1 MAYIAEAFNTAV
13 MRNPACTSPDTKV
26 IEAMTAMS
34 RISEAHA
41 NCIVI
46 VEHEQ
51 VVGLLTERD
60 ILRLAVQQLPLE
72 QLTLRQVLSHPPV
85 TIRESALNDLSTVLN
100 LFEQI
105 QVSHLPI
112 VDDSDRL
119 VGLISNSSLHQIL
132 SSIALQQAKEQEQS
146 QTELLRQQSEA
157 KLRASEQRYVSLLA
171 ASPVGIVHTDLEG
184 ICTYA
189 NERYCEIIGIE
200 PAKLIGQFWFQG
212 HTSDN
217 LERINQEFEQSLCE
231 NRPFQIEYSI
241 QRPDGAEVWVYGQ
254 AVVEYDTEGQK
265 IGYIGTTTDISDRRL
280 AESLLASQHK
290 ILERIAK
297 TEPLSDIFETLLKT
311 MESYLTGA
319 VCSITLCRDG
329 LLCDAIA
336 PSLPQNY
343 VAALTGVDLPI
354 AEGVG
359 SCGTAAFRRE
369 LVVVTDIDND
379 PLWRD
384 YKSFVKGYGL
394 QACTSIPIFASDQTV
409 LGVFGIYYHEKKAP
423 QSQELERITQA
434 ANIAGIAI
442 ERHRAT
448 QALTQLN
455 QELESRV
462 EERTAALQMSEERWQ
477 LALKGS
483 NAGIWDWDITGN
495 KKFFST
501 RWKEM
506 RGFAEDEISDSVN
519 ECESRV
525 HPDDYDR
532 IFAQLNA
539 HLAGETEFCELE
551 YRTRCKEG
559 SYIWILDRGKALR
572 DEAGQAIRMI
582 GSDTNITAR
591 KQAEIALQESER
603 RYSSLAAA
611 APVAIFRFD
620 VQLNCTYVNH
630 RWCEMTGR
638 SAESALGRG
647 WIKALHPDDRNHALE
662 ELNYLHE
669 HASPD
674 SHFLKTGEGRHL
686 RPDGTINWFYS
697 QVVQEFDDTGNLIGF
712 VGTLTDITERKTAE
726 VALQESETKL
736 QRITESI
743 PGMVYRYI
751 LHTDGSDE
759 CTYVSPQVRQI
770 FELEPDIVLQNV
782 SHLWERVHPDDLPIT
797 LDEVKVAAES
807 LKPFF
812 VEERLI
818 LPQAGLKWVQIIAR
832 PERQKNGDI
841 VWDGVVIDI
850 TDRKKLEQE
859 QTKLTAILEATPDY
873 IGMIDAQGEILWHNK
888 QLRKLRPEIG
898 DPKAHRIVTECHPD
912 WTNKIIAE
920 QALPIAIQEGSWSG
934 ELALLDGKGG
944 EIPVSQVIIAHKS
957 ADGIVEN
964 FSTIMRDI
972 TDRKQAEA
980 QLQRTYE
987 ELMRATRL
995 KDEFLAN
1002 MSHELRTPLNAIL
1015 GMSETLQEMI
1025 FGSLN
1030 DKQIKFLK
1038 TIEDSGNH
1046 LLSLINDIL
1055 DVAKIESGQIELD
1068 VQPTDIC
1075 SLCNSSMAFI
1085 KQQALKKSI
1094 QIKTNI
1100 PPHLPK
1106 LLIDERRIL
1115 QVLINLLNNAVKFTP
1130 AGGRI
1135 TLEASHHQQHVNPES
1150 SSFQD
1155 TSNEHHN
1162 RLVSEQAPITLSTR
1176 SYIKIAITDTGIGIA
1191 SEDIARIFQPFIQ
1204 IDSALNRQYTGTGLG
1219 LSLVKQITE
1228 LHGGVINLTSEVGV
1242 GSCFSIEL
1250 PCDIAASVP
1259 ELTRT
1264 SDHATQPQPSSPS
1277 KTEVSHLILLA
1288 EDHEANIS
1296 TIVGY
1301 LEIYGYRFIIANNGL
1316 EAIALAK
1323 SEHPDL
1329 ILMDIQMPIMDGIKA
1344 IQRIRQ
1350 DPQFQN
1356 TPIIALTALAMDG
1369 DEERC
1374 LSAGANSYVSKPVKL
1389 KQLNELV
1396 QQLIETSNTNSQK
1409 CSNTSVN

>member
-1 MAYIAEAFNTAV
+1 MTYIAEALNTAV
-13 MRNPACTSPDTKV
+13 MRNPACTSPDTMV

-41 NCIVI
+41 NCIVV

-60 ILRLAVQQLPLE
+60 MLRLAIQQLPLE
-72 QLTLRQVLSHPPV
+72 QLTLRQVLSQPPV
-85 TIRESALNDLSTVLN
+85 TIRESTLTELSSLIN
-100 LFEQI
+100 LFEQH

-119 VGLISNSSLHQIL
+119 VGLISNSSLQQIL
-132 SSIALQQAKEQEQS
+132 NSIPLQQAKEQEQS
-146 QTELLRQQSEA
+146 QTDLLRQQSEA
-157 KLRASEQRYVSLLA
+157 RLRASEQRYVSLVA
-171 ASPVGIVHTDLEG
+171 VSPVGIIHTDLEG

-189 NERYCEIIGIE
+189 NERYCEIVGIE
-200 PAKLIGQFWFQG
+200 PARLIGKLWFQG
-212 HTSDN
+212 YTPDN
-217 LERINQEFEQSLCE
+217 LERINQEFEQSLRE
-231 NRPFQIEYSI
+231 NRPFQLEYSI
-241 QRPDGAEVWVYGQ
+241 QRSDGTEVWVYGQ

-265 IGYIGTTTDISDRRL
+265 IGYIGTATDISDRKL
-280 AESLLASQHK
+280 AESLLACQHK
-290 ILERIAK
+290 ILKLIAK
-297 TEPLSDIFETLLKT
+297 AEPLSDIFETLLQT

-319 VCSITLCRDG
+319 ICAITLCRDG
-329 LLCDAIA
+329 QLRHVSA

-343 VAALTGVDLPI
+343 AAALAEADLPI

-369 LVVVTDIDND
+369 LVIVADIEND
-379 PLWRD
+379 PLWRN
-384 YKSFVKGYGL
+384 YKSFVQDHGL

-409 LGVFGIYYHEKKAP
+409 LGVFGIYYREKKAP
-423 QSQELERITQA
+423 QSQELEWIAQA

-442 ERHRAT
+442 ERQQAT
-448 QALTQLN
+448 QVLTQLN
-455 QELESRV
+455 QDLEIRV
-462 EERTAALQMSEERWQ
+462 AERTAALQMSEERWQ

-495 KKFFST
+495 KKFFSS

-506 RGFAEDEISDSVN
+506 RGFAEDEISDSVH

-532 IFAQLNA
+532 IFAELNA

-551 YRTRCKEG
+551 YRTRCKDG
-559 SYIWILDRGKALR
+559 SYIWIIDRGQALR
-572 DEAGQAIRMI
+572 DETGRAIRMI

-638 SAESALGRG
+638 SVESALGRG
-647 WIKALHPDDRNHALE
+647 WMNALHPADRDHTLE

-669 HASPD
+669 NASPD

-697 QVVQEFDDTGNLIGF
+697 QVVQEFDDSGNLIGF
-712 VGTLTDITERKTAE
+712 VGTLTDITEFKTAE
-726 VALQESETKL
+726 IALQESETKF
-736 QRITESI
+736 QRITESV
-743 PGMVYRYI
+743 PGMIYRYV
-751 LHTDGSDE
+751 LHPDGSDE
-759 CTYVSPQVRQI
+759 CTYVSPQVRHI
-770 FELEPDIVLQNV
+770 FELEPDIVLQSV
-782 SHLWERVHPDDLPIT
+782 SHLWERVHPDAIPIT
-797 LDEVKVAAES
+797 LEEVKVSAES

-818 LPQAGLKWVQIIAR
+818 LPQAGLKWVQVIAR
-832 PERQKNGDI
+832 PERHKNGDI

-859 QTKLTAILEATPDY
+859 QTKLTTILEATPDY
-873 IGMIDAQGEILWHNK
+873 IGMINAQGEILWHNK

-898 DPKAHRIVTECHPD
+898 DPQDNRFVTECHPD
-912 WTNKIIAE
+912 WANKIIAE

-972 TDRKQAEA
+972 SDRKQAEV
-980 QLQRTYE
+980 QLQRAYE
-987 ELMRATRL
+987 ELIRATRL

-1015 GMSETLQEMI
+1015 GMSEALQEMI

-1030 DKQIKFLK
+1030 DKQIRFIK

-1068 VQPTDIC
+1068 VQPTDIS

-1094 QIKTNI
+1094 QIRTNI
-1100 PPHLPK
+1100 PPQLPK

-1135 TLEASHHQQHVNPES
+1135 TLEASHHQQQVNPES

-1155 TSNEHHN
+1155 TLNEHHN

-1204 IDSALNRQYTGTGLG
+1204 VDSALNRQYTGTGLG

-1329 ILMDIQMPIMDGIKA
+1329 ILMDIQMPIMDGIEA
-1344 IQRIRQ
+1344 IQQIRQ

-1396 QQLIETSNTNSQK
+1396 QQLIDISKLATK
-1409 CSNTSVN
+1409 D

>member
-1 MAYIAEAFNTAV
+1 
-13 MRNPACTSPDTKV
+13 
-26 IEAMTAMS
+26 
-34 RISEAHA
+34 
-41 NCIVI
+41 
-46 VEHEQ
+46 
-51 VVGLLTERD
+51 
-60 ILRLAVQQLPLE
+60 
-72 QLTLRQVLSHPPV
+72 
-85 TIRESALNDLSTVLN
+85 
-100 LFEQI
+100 
-105 QVSHLPI
+105 
-112 VDDSDRL
+112 L
-119 VGLISNSSLHQIL
+119 V
-132 SSIALQQAKEQEQS
+132 
-146 QTELLRQQSEA
+146 
-157 KLRASEQRYVSLLA
+157 
-171 ASPVGIVHTDLEG
+171 P
-184 ICTYA
+184 
-189 NERYCEIIGIE
+189 
-200 PAKLIGQFWFQG
+200 
-212 HTSDN
+212 
-217 LERINQEFEQSLCE
+217 
-231 NRPFQIEYSI
+231 
-241 QRPDGAEVWVYGQ
+241 
-254 AVVEYDTEGQK
+254 
-265 IGYIGTTTDISDRRL
+265 
-280 AESLLASQHK
+280 
-290 ILERIAK
+290 
-297 TEPLSDIFETLLKT
+297 
-311 MESYLTGA
+311 
-319 VCSITLCRDG
+319 
-329 LLCDAIA
+329 
-336 PSLPQNY
+336 
-343 VAALTGVDLPI
+343 
-354 AEGVG
+354 
-359 SCGTAAFRRE
+359 
-369 LVVVTDIDND
+369 DIDND
-379 PLWRD
+379 PLWQD
-384 YKSFVKGYGL
+384 YKSLALGCGF
-394 QACTSIPIFASDQTV
+394 QACSSIPIFSNDQRL
-409 LGVFGIYYHEKKAP
+409 LGIFGIYYREKKVP
-423 QSQELERITQA
+423 QSHELEWIAQV

-442 ERHRAT
+442 DRQQAT
-448 QALTQLN
+448 QVLTQLN
-455 QELESRV
+455 QDLEIRV
-462 EERTAALQMSEERWQ
+462 TERTAALQMSEERWQ

-551 YRTRCKEG
+551 YRTRCKDG
-559 SYIWILDRGKALR
+559 SYIWILDRGQALR
-572 DEAGQAIRMI
+572 DETGQAIHMI

-591 KQAEIALQESER
+591 KQVEIALQESER

-638 SAESALGRG
+638 SVESALGRG
-647 WIKALHPDDRNHALE
+647 WMDALHPADRDHTLE

-669 HASPD
+669 NTSPD

-697 QVVQEFDDTGNLIGF
+697 QVVQEFDDAGNLIGF

-726 VALQESETKL
+726 IALKESETKF
-736 QRITESI
+736 QRITESL

-751 LHTDGSDE
+751 LHPDGSDE

-782 SHLWERVHPDDLPIT
+782 SHLWERVHSDDLPIT
-797 LDEVKVAAES
+797 LEEVKVSAES
-807 LKPFF
+807 LQPFF

-818 LPQAGLKWVQIIAR
+818 LPQAGLKWVQVIAR
-832 PERQKNGDI
+832 PERHKNGDI
-841 VWDGVVIDI
+841 VWDGVIIDI

-873 IGMIDAQGEILWHNK
+873 IGMVNAQGEILWHNK
-888 QLRKLRPEIG
+888 QLLKLLPEIG
-898 DPKAHRIVTECHPD
+898 DPKDHRIVTECHPD
-912 WTNKIIAE
+912 WVNKIIAE

-972 TDRKQAEA
+972 TDRKQAEV
-980 QLQRTYE
+980 QLQRAYE
-987 ELMRATRL
+987 ELIRATRM

-1015 GMSETLQEMI
+1015 GMSEALQEMI

-1030 DKQIKFLK
+1030 DKQIRFIK

-1055 DVAKIESGQIELD
+1055 DVSKIESGQIELD

-1085 KQQALKKSI
+1085 KQQALKKSV

-1115 QVLINLLNNAVKFTP
+1115 QVLINLLNNAVKFTT

-1135 TLEASHHQQHVNPES
+1135 TLEASHHQQQVNPES

-1155 TSNEHHN
+1155 TLNEHHN

-1204 IDSALNRQYTGTGLG
+1204 VDSALNRQYTGTGLG

-1323 SEHPDL
+1323 SERPDL
-1329 ILMDIQMPIMDGIKA
+1329 ILMDIQMPIMDGIEA
-1344 IQRIRQ
+1344 IQQIRQ

-1396 QQLIETSNTNSQK
+1396 QQLIATSNTNSQK